1 MMLMSKKPR
10 SKTWS
15 RAVDMVAA
23 MASSILFCAIAQG
36 ADAASIKTP
45 IGGASGTVAN
55 APTTRAALQH
65 EPLHTLHGGAHL
77 GDIKGESI
85 DDKHREAD

>member
-1 MMLMSKKPR
+1 MMLMSQKPI
-10 SKTWS
+10 SKTTS
-15 RAVDMVAA
+15 RAVNIIAA

-36 ADAASIKTP
+36 AGAASIKTLV
-45 IGGASGTVAN
+45 GGASGTVTS

-65 EPLHTLHGGAHL
+65 EPLHTPHGGAHL

-85 DDKHREAD
+85 DDRHRDAD